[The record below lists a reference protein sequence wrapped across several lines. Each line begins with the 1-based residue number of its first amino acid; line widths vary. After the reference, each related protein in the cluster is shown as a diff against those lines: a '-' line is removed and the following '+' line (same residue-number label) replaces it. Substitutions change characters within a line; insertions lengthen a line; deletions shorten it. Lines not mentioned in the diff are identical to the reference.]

1 MKKMGIATKIV
12 TLSVINSL
20 IVAVVNVAASVISRM
35 GTGVP
40 GTSSA
45 DFAGSQAASS
55 VADPARIQGEFSFLP
70 PTQVLAGLLISMI
83 IGIVMAYIVGKII
96 SKPIITVTGITKK
109 TAEFDLVE
117 DISLEGTFKSGDE
130 SREMAEALLAVRTAL
145 KGMAVKVQNISKKL
159 ASHSQNLSKTTGES
173 VSSLTQ
179 VVSTITEVAG
189 GNSSQA
195 HNINNI
201 NFTLSEVA
209 GVIENIT
216 DGAANGAA
224 RAVESLETIKEGQQ
238 AVDVQTEKMKENIQV
253 TYETSRSVNEL
264 SEMISQVSSTIKIIT
279 SIADQTNLLALNAAI
294 EAARAGE
301 AGKGFSVV
309 SDEIRKLAEESAKA
323 AKIIIDLTN
332 QTSEK
337 TGQVVENINTANILM
352 DEQQEA
358 LAVTQA
364 AFEKIKSSF
373 GHIVSG
379 FQNTADEIEHVNR
392 KSKTISGQT
401 QDMAATAQQTAASM
415 EEISAAGQEQ
425 LAAVEIIAQSSKE
438 LSELA
443 EELNREMGIFKVNR
457 NNPEVNKLI

>member
-20 IVAVVNVAASVISRM
+20 IVAVVNVAASVVSRM
-35 GTGVP
+35 GN
-40 GTSSA
+40 GTPDASA
-45 DFAGSQAASS
+45 DDFSVSQAASA
-55 VADPARIQGEFSFLP
+55 ADSARNQGGFSFLP
-70 PTQVLAGLLISMI
+70 PTQVLIGLLISMI
-83 IGIVMAYIVGKII
+83 IGIMMAYIVGKII
-96 SKPIITVTGITKK
+96 SKPIITVTDITKK

-117 DISLEGTFKSGDE
+117 DISVEGTFKSGDE

-145 KGMAVKVQNISKKL
+145 KGMAAKVQNISKKL
-159 ASHSQNLSKTTGES
+159 ASHSHKLSRTTGDS

-179 VVSTITEVAG
+179 VVSTITEVTE

-209 GVIENIT
+209 GVIENIAIEAA
-216 DGAANGAA
+216 DGAAK
-224 RAVESLETIKEGQQ
+224 AVEALETIKDGQQ
-238 AVDVQTEKMKENIQV
+238 AVDVQAEKMKKNVQV

-264 SEMISQVSSTIKIIT
+264 SAMISQVSSTIRIIT

-309 SDEIRKLAEESAKA
+309 SDEIRKLAEESSKA

-337 TGQVVENINTANILM
+337 TGQVVENINTANTLM

-358 LAVTQA
+358 LAITQS
-364 AFEKIKSSF
+364 AFEKIKGSF

-379 FQNTADEIEHVNR
+379 FQNTANEIENVNK
-392 KSKTISGQT
+392 KSKTISEQT
-401 QDMAATAQQTAASM
+401 HDMAATAQQTAASM

-425 LAAVEIIAQSSKE
+425 LAVVEIIAQSSKE

-443 EELNREMGIFKVNR
+443 EELNREMKIFKVDR
-457 NNPEVNKLI
+457 INPAVSH